1 MKVNFIHEK
10 GIGKN
15 NEDGFLIKNNIW
27 GVFDGAT
34 SLNKFTDQTG
44 KTGGLIAST
53 IAKKVFEKNNKSL
66 KNLAIETN
74 TKIKKEMEKFN
85 IDITDKLNLWG
96 TNLAVVKINKDKIK
110 WIQIS
115 DATIIF
121 IYKDNSFKV
130 ITEEEQHDKD
140 LLMKWK
146 KLPDKKDGNLIK
158 ILHKQAQSVRR
169 KMNIDYGC
177 LNGEKE
183 AVNFL
188 FEGYEDLKNVKH
200 IIIFTDGF
208 MIPKEDP
215 AESEPWEWF
224 VEMYL
229 KSGIKKIKKEIR
241 KMEKA
246 DPKLHTYPRIKKHDD
261 ITAISI
267 EI

>member
-1 MKVNFIHEK
+1 MKINFIHEK

-15 NEDGFLIKNNIW
+15 NEDNFLIKDNIW

-34 SLNKFTDQTG
+34 SLNNFIDSTG
-44 KTGGLIAST
+44 KTGGLIASL
-53 IAKKVFEKNNKSL
+53 IAKEVFEKNDKPL
-66 KNLAIETN
+66 KDLAIETN

-85 IDITDKLNLWG
+85 IDMADKLNLWG
-96 TNLAVVKINKDKIK
+96 TNLAVVRIDKDKIN

-121 IYKDNSFKV
+121 IYKNNSFKV
-130 ITEEEQHDKD
+130 ITEEEQHDKE

-146 KLPDKKDGNLIK
+146 NLPDKKDGNLIK
-158 ILHKQAQSVRR
+158 ILHKQTQSVRR
-169 KMNIDYGC
+169 KMNIEYGC

-188 FEGYEDLKNVKH
+188 FEGCEDLKNIKD

-208 MIPKEDP
+208 MIPKENPTDP
-215 AESEPWEWF
+215 EPWDYFIEL
-224 VEMYL
+224 YL
-229 KSGIKKIKKEIR
+229 KGGIKKIKNEIR

-261 ITAISI
+261 MTAISI
-267 EI
+267 EL